1 MRTAREKIRGIEPYE
16 ISHPPLGKL
25 IMGVGIRLF
34 GMTPF
39 GWRFM
44 GTLFG
49 VGMLPLLY
57 VFLKNLFGRTSIAT
71 CGTVLLAADFMHLT
85 QTRLATIDT
94 YAFLFI
100 LLMY

>member
-1 MRTAREKIRGIEPYE
+1 MSLGI
-16 ISHPPLGKL
+16 L
-25 IMGVGIRLF
+25 LF

-57 VFLKNLFGRTSIAT
+57 VFLKNLFGRTSIAA
-71 CGTVLLAADFMHLT
+71 CGTILLAADLHAPDRDPAGHHRPP
-85 QTRLATIDT
+85 TR
-94 YAFLFI
+94 FSSSC
-100 LLMY
+100 

>member
-1 MRTAREKIRGIEPYE
+1 
-16 ISHPPLGKL
+16 
-25 IMGVGIRLF
+25 MGVGIRLF

-94 YAFLFI
+94 YAF
-100 LLMY
+100 